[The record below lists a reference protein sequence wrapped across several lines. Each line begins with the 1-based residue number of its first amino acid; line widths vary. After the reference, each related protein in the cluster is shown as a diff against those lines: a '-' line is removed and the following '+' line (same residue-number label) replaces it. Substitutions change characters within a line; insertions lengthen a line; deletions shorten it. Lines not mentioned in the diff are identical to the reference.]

1 MRASLLSLLS
11 VRSDLIIRG
20 FRSGDDFLKQIS
32 RLDPGVLL
40 IDQHMPGASGMEIVD
55 SLKNSPVRFETIMLT
70 GRGNVD
76 LAVAAMKAGVY
87 DFIEKPFDPSGLL
100 STIDAAF
107 SNLEIATFATQRAN
121 AAESKI
127 SALSPREADVLKGL
141 IKGRPNKIIAH
152 ELEISPRT
160 VEIYRANMMEK
171 LGVHSLAEALRIAFA
186 AGLLPRD

>member
-11 VRSDLIIRG
+11 VRSNLIIRG
-20 FRSGDDFLKQIS
+20 FRSGDDFLNQAAE
-32 RLDPGVLL
+32 LDPAVLL
-40 IDQHMPGASGMEIVD
+40 IDQHMPGSSGLEILN
-55 SLKNSPVRFETIMLT
+55 SLRNSPVRFESIMLT

-87 DFIEKPFDPSGLL
+87 DFIEKPFDPGSLL
-100 STIDAAF
+100 SAIDAAF
-107 SNLEIATFATQRAN
+107 AQLEIATFATQRVS
-121 AAESKI
+121 AAKSKI
-127 SALSPREADVLKGL
+127 SSLSPREADVLKGL
-141 IKGRPNKIIAH
+141 IEGRPNKIIAH

-186 AGLLPRD
+186 AGLISRD